1 MTNKEVCSIEKSV
14 VEKNSGFQ
22 FDSGI
27 YMLDCLT
34 NDTTLTFTLNRCDL
48 AFDECMRLKSSYMVN
63 CIEKVAE
70 AVISPYRI

>member
-1 MTNKEVCSIEKSV
+1 
-14 VEKNSGFQ
+14 
-22 FDSGI
+22 
-27 YMLDCLT
+27 MLDCLT